1 MITEHDPSSPS
12 RPVRA
17 CVLDDPHPGHV
28 RTTGS
33 WCPGLDEDQE
43 PTPEQ
48 TARARWSSW
57 RRLRTISARD
67 ER

>member
-1 MITEHDPSSPS
+1 M
-12 RPVRA
+12 RA

-28 RTTGS
+28 RTTGA

-57 RRLRTISARD
+57 RRLRTLGATD
-67 ER
+67 G